1 MMVKVFQTNA
11 HGKIEFSRN
20 ELENLLN
27 EIYNDGYAAGE
38 KHMRETYWTWSP
50 TLTGGTI
57 TTSKT
62 LPITYSN
69 KVDSLNNLEAHLTP
83 TDTAAKA
90 IEIVKESYT
99 TPCADKVN
107 THADANCA
115 ISGNPNCTTTIT
127 ANAGDTSAKSY
138 LITPTG
144 VLDIKGS
151 SLGNELESIINHIFG
166 EKKETSTH
174 RNDAYG
180 DLAKELSSL

>member
-1 MMVKVFQTNA
+1 MVKVFQTNA

-50 TLTGGTI
+50 TLTGI
-57 TTSKT
+57 TTTPQT
-62 LPITYSN
+62 LPITYTN
-69 KVDSLNNLEAHLTP
+69 KVDNLETHLTP
-83 TDTAAKA
+83 IDTAAKA
-90 IEIVKESYT
+90 IETAKESYT
-99 TPCADKVN
+99 VHCADKVN
-107 THADANCA
+107 TCTDANCA
-115 ISGNPNCTTTIT
+115 ISGNPNCTTTVT
-127 ANAGDTSAKSY
+127 ANAGDSSAKSY
-138 LITPTG
+138 LITPTS

-151 SLGNELESIINHIFG
+151 SLSNELESIINHIFG

>member
-62 LPITYSN
+62 LPITYNN
-69 KVDSLNNLEAHLTP
+69 KVDSLDNLEAHLTP

-90 IEIVKESYT
+90 IEIVKGWYNF
-99 TPCADKVN
+99 P
-107 THADANCA
+107 
-115 ISGNPNCTTTIT
+115 
-127 ANAGDTSAKSY
+127 
-138 LITPTG
+138 
-144 VLDIKGS
+144 
-151 SLGNELESIINHIFG
+151 
-166 EKKETSTH
+166 
-174 RNDAYG
+174 
-180 DLAKELSSL
+180 

>member
-57 TTSKT
+57 TSSQT
-62 LPITYSN
+62 LPITYNN
-69 KVDSLNNLEAHLTP
+69 KVDSLETHLTP
-83 TDTAAKA
+83 IDTAAKA
-90 IEIVKESYT
+90 IETVKESYT
-99 TPCADKVN
+99 TPCADKVS
-107 THADANCA
+107 TYTDANCA

-127 ANAGDTSAKSY
+127 ANTEDSSAKSY
-138 LITPTG
+138 LITPTA

-151 SLGNELESIINHIFG
+151 SLSNEFESIINHIFG